1 MNTYRIFTDSAC
13 DIPAAKLRELGVSS
27 LSLTFRFSDDN
38 KEYYND
44 GMTPAEFY
52 DRMRKGGVAK
62 TSAVNSTAFETE
74 LDDVLAGGED
84 VLYIGFSSGL
94 STTYNSALAAIKTLS
109 AKYPER
115 KLMAVDTRSASLGFG
130 LLLYLTAGK
139 KAEGATIEEAYEY
152 ASSLV
157 PTLCHWFTVDDLV
170 YLKRG
175 GRISAATAIV
185 GNMLGIKPVLHMDE
199 AGHLISMSKVRGRRA
214 SIIALAD
221 KYGELHDATKD
232 GTVYISH
239 GDCDEDVETLK
250 AILSE
255 KYGATVELVSY
266 VGPVIGAHSGPKTLA
281 LFFIGKER

>member
-13 DIPAAKLRELGVSS
+13 DIPAAKLAELGVSS

-157 PTLCHWFTVDDLV
+157 PSLCHWFTVDDLV

-175 GRISAATAIV
+175 GRVSATTAFV
-185 GNMLGIKPVLHMDE
+185 GNMLGIKPVLHMDD
-199 AGHLISMSKVRGRRA
+199 AGHLINMSKVRGRRA
-214 SIIALAD
+214 SIVALAD
-221 KYGELHDATKD
+221 KYSALCSDKSAP
-232 GTVYISH
+232 VFISH
-239 GDCDEDVETLK
+239 GDCLADAELLASMIAERGGRVEM
-250 AILSE
+250 IDF
-255 KYGATVELVSY
+255 
-266 VGPVIGAHSGPKTLA
+266 VGPVIGAHAGPGVLA
-281 LFFIGKER
+281 LFFIGTER